1 MKYKDYSKNDL
12 DISVLRDY
20 LKDKITTS
28 EDNSVKNYK
37 LMCEFLKE
45 EEGTGNS
52 RKAQIN
58 RWKRYFEFHK
68 EGQKFVI
75 DEIYDEPQITLDQR
89 KYRHFVGEEKFLV
102 PIENRNSK
110 GVYIIQAHNNVY
122 IRSTYAK
129 GGFVS
134 RFIQHHNKQDIRMH
148 HTKEL
153 LDEPNATF
161 SILYLAKD
169 TDTEEMIRHK
179 EADYI
184 QKYIKAG
191 YNVINKKTETTTY
204 YIPNT
209 YERRKGK
216 QKLYFKKDNNV
227 KRYVSKNINIEYD
240 LRFSKDDIN
249 KINETYKLGYEIV
262 YISMSSVF
270 MKNNKKIIA

>member
-12 DISVLRDY
+12 DISILRNY
-20 LKDKITTS
+20 LNDKITIS
-28 EDNSVKNYK
+28 EDSSVKNYK
-37 LMCEFLKE
+37 LMCELLKE

-75 DEIYDEPQITLDQR
+75 DEIYDEPQITSDQR

-122 IRSTYAK
+122 IGSTYAK

-161 SILYLAKD
+161 SILYLAQSAQSLSW
-169 TDTEEMIRHK
+169 R
-179 EADYI
+179 
-184 QKYIKAG
+184 KA
-191 YNVINKKTETTTY
+191 TSH
-204 YIPNT
+204 
-209 YERRKGK
+209 
-216 QKLYFKKDNNV
+216 Q
-227 KRYVSKNINIEYD
+227 
-240 LRFSKDDIN
+240 
-249 KINETYKLGYEIV
+249 
-262 YISMSSVF
+262 
-270 MKNNKKIIA
+270 